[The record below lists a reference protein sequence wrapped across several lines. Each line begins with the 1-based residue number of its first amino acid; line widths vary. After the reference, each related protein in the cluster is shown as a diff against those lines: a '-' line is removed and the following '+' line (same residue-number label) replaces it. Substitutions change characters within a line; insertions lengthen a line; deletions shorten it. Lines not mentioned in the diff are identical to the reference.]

1 MEVKY
6 NNKWYDVLDTRE
18 FFGSTF
24 YAIEDECRVK
34 WLKDTDVE
42 KNKNKVM
49 ANIPD
54 KIYLREVDLVEVG
67 DFLSENNDKTDIEYI
82 RKDVLIKK
90 ALDYIENNIYD
101 HYDGDNEYGICGGY
115 VKKEEF
121 IKNFKDYM
129 KGE

>member
-1 MEVKY
+1 
-6 NNKWYDVLDTRE
+6 
-18 FFGSTF
+18 
-24 YAIEDECRVK
+24 
-34 WLKDTDVE
+34 
-42 KNKNKVM
+42 M

-82 RKDVLIKK
+82 RKDVLIEK

-121 IKNFKDYM
+121 IKNFKNYI

>member
-1 MEVKY
+1 
-6 NNKWYDVLDTRE
+6 
-18 FFGSTF
+18 
-24 YAIEDECRVK
+24 
-34 WLKDTDVE
+34 
-42 KNKNKVM
+42 M

-82 RKDVLIKK
+82 RKDVLIEK